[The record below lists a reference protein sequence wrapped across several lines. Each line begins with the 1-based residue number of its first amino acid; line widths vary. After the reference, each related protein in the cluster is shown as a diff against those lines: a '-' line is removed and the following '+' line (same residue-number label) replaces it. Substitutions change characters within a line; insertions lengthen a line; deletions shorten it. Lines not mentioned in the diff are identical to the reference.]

1 MAKKVILDNGL
12 VIKARKKNKFS
23 PLMAVVSLIFG
34 VYALSLAI
42 PLVWGVM
49 ASFQGRIE
57 NITDKTGVPDVLYF
71 SNYPQAFTELSAA
84 GSNMFAMIFNS
95 LWYSLGGPIIGVFT
109 TLMAS
114 YVCAKYKF
122 ILNKIIYWIALITM
136 MIPISGSLPS
146 ALRLSQAMGFY
157 DSPLTLVTSIGG
169 LGSNFIIGFAFFRG
183 VDWAYAESAFIDGA
197 GNFRVF
203 FQIMLPQAISP
214 IIALILTGFIS
225 SWNDSTG
232 PLVYLP
238 SYPTLASGFYVYQ
251 IESQRSLNYPVYF
264 AGLFIAAI
272 PIIALYITFQDTLM
286 NINMG
291 GGLKG

>member
-1 MAKKVILDNGL
+1 MARKIVLDNGK
-12 VIKARKKNKFS
+12 VIPKKRQKIR
-23 PLMAVVSLIFG
+23 PLMVFVSIIFG
-34 VYALSLAI
+34 IYALSLI
-42 PLVWGVM
+42 TPLLWGIM

-57 NITDKTGVPDVLYF
+57 YITDKTGVPDVLHF
-71 SNYPQAFTELSAA
+71 NNYLQAFTELSAA

-214 IIALILTGFIS
+214 IIALVLTSFIA
-225 SWNDSTG
+225 SWNDATG

-238 SYPTLASGFYVYQ
+238 SYPTLASGFYIYHEETKRV
-251 IESQRSLNYPVYF
+251 LNQPVYF
-264 AGLFIAAI
+264 AGLFMSAL